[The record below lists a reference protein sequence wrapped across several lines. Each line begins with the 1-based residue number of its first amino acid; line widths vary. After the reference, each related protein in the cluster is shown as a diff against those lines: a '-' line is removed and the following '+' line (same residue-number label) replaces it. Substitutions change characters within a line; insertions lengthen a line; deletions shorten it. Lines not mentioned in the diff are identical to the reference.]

1 MATDART
8 ELHGL
13 IGQLPNES
21 IDKIGGGIAE
31 ELRLRNAIVAAA
43 EDRGFSVEQVHLAS
57 GTASKMNRP
66 DEPDPAEES
75 VAAPRHSTPEQRRI
89 LGRLGL
95 TPTEPWVWLTTDG
108 PVSPDHARL
117 RVDDGGPPRE
127 FPLDRDSPNRD
138 YLKLWDGYSLDLV
151 GVPND
156 AIQMQLGSWQVWGDL
171 DLDVRYMHVRY
182 RDSALYVEY
191 LASERDEAD
200 AAIRGAILPHT
211 AEDLKKAL
219 AALDLILE
227 RVRSKPGPKPGTG
240 AKFKTPEEWD
250 AALNEH
256 IRPRP
261 KRVTADERWFAE
273 RLGLDSPSTLF
284 KYMER
289 WGPKHIR
296 DLREGNF

>member
-1 MATDART
+1 M
-8 ELHGL
+8 
-13 IGQLPNES
+13 
-21 IDKIGGGIAE
+21 
-31 ELRLRNAIVAAA
+31 
-43 EDRGFSVEQVHLAS
+43 EQVHLVS
-57 GTASKMNRP
+57 GTASKVNRP
-66 DEPDPAEES
+66 DEPDAAEES
-75 VAAPRHSTPEQRRI
+75 VAAARHSTPEQRRI

-95 TPTEPWVWLTTDG
+95 TPIEPWVWLTTDG

-127 FPLDRDSPNRD
+127 FPLIRDF
-138 YLKLWDGYSLDLV
+138 LELWDGYSLDLIGIRNEAV
-151 GVPND
+151 
-156 AIQMQLGSWQVWGDL
+156 QMQLGSRQLWGDL
-171 DLDVRYMHVRY
+171 DLDVRYMRVQY
-182 RDSALYVEY
+182 RGSPLYVEY

-211 AEDLKKAL
+211 AEDHKKAS

-240 AKFKTPEEWD
+240 AKFKTPEEWY